1 MQGLPVV
8 VYQDEDLETAAA
20 GVVLVAQDGQLVAAH
35 RHADRLR
42 GDPVAALRGPV
53 AHVVAQINLR
63 RAPFPGGGQQA
74 LRHHGRLLA
83 LPATVEGQRRRLAIA
98 PLGTETAH
106 DIRYLPLAEGIRLGH
121 PLGSQDQLALQAPHA
136 ARETLAIQGI
146 YQRIAG
152 EIGVATLRA
161 AGMQP
166 QRSEI
171 AVESRGIAQVAPGCQ
186 HVRAV
191 GKVGR

>member
-8 VYQDEDLETAAA
+8 VYQDEDIETAAA

-53 AHVVAQINLR
+53 AHVVTQINLR
-63 RAPFPGGGQQA
+63 RAPLPGGCQQA

-121 PLGSQDQLALQAPHA
+121 PLGSQDQLALQRLMPH
-136 ARETLAIQGI
+136 EK
-146 YQRIAG
+146 
-152 EIGVATLRA
+152 
-161 AGMQP
+161 
-166 QRSEI
+166 RSLSK
-171 AVESRGIAQVAPGCQ
+171 AYTSVSRV
-186 HVRAV
+186 
-191 GKVGR
+191 K

>member
-63 RAPFPGGGQQA
+63 RARFREGANRLFATMAGSSRSQ
-74 LRHHGRLLA
+74 LRSKA
-83 LPATVEGQRRRLAIA
+83 NVV
-98 PLGTETAH
+98 
-106 DIRYLPLAEGIRLGH
+106 
-121 PLGSQDQLALQAPHA
+121 GS
-136 ARETLAIQGI
+136 R
-146 YQRIAG
+146 
-152 EIGVATLRA
+152 
-161 AGMQP
+161 
-166 QRSEI
+166 
-171 AVESRGIAQVAPGCQ
+171 
-186 HVRAV
+186 
-191 GKVGR
+191 

>member
-106 DIRYLPLAEGIRLGH
+106 DIRYLPLAEGIRLGILSVARINL
-121 PLGSQDQLALQAPHA
+121 PFKRLMPH
-136 ARETLAIQGI
+136 EK
-146 YQRIAG
+146 
-152 EIGVATLRA
+152 
-161 AGMQP
+161 
-166 QRSEI
+166 RSLSK
-171 AVESRGIAQVAPGCQ
+171 AYTSVSRV
-186 HVRAV
+186 
-191 GKVGR
+191 K